1 MVCAGATLALFGD
14 IGESA
19 GQGRPQGK
27 SIIFFLAFPEPL
39 IDSVLEPQAATTTVA
54 GVVSV
59 SRFNGFLMT
68 YTVNIHIYIQGA
80 QSASWLKVKNNLF
93 SLSVTA
99 AAAAPPPIAI
109 I

>member
-39 IDSVLEPQAATTTVA
+39 IDSVEEPQAATTVA
-54 GVVSV
+54 GVVSD

-68 YTVNIHIYIQGA
+68 YTVIDLDIYTGCSKCQLA
-80 QSASWLKVKNNLF
+80 
-93 SLSVTA
+93 
-99 AAAAPPPIAI
+99 
-109 I
+109 